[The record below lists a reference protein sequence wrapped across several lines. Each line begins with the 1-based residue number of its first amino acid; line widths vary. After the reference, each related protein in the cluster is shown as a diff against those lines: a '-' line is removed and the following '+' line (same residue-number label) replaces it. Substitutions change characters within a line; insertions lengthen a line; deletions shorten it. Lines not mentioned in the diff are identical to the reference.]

1 MPAKRFVLDASVAV
15 EWFLPSG
22 GPGGRYAEGILE
34 RIGGEELVP
43 AVPDLWHYELGSVLI
58 AARRDKRISAAKLRA
73 SQLAIRGLQLE
84 MLAIEIDA
92 AALVDISQ
100 LSSSRV
106 RRGLFRTCAP
116 AGHSDCV
123 ARRRDKNGMQTVWCR
138 AAVICCH
145 DGKVRTRYYFE
156 AAGICSR

>member
-84 MLAIEIDA
+84 TLAIEIDA

-100 LSSSRV
+100 RYHLQGYDAV
-106 RRGLFRTCAP
+106 YFEL
-116 AGHSDCV
+116 
-123 ARRRDKNGMQTVWCR
+123 ARRLAIPIASLD
-138 AAVICCH
+138 
-145 DGKVRTRYYFE
+145 DGIRTACKTF
-156 AAGICSR
+156 GVVLL